1 MSVKSYLCGIREII
15 LDIKALF
22 SEYFLTIF
30 AADGKSLNVSI
41 NNGQKFRITVS
52 EISKSASQ
60 NTQEN

>member
-1 MSVKSYLCGIREII
+1 MSGKSYLGGRREII

-22 SEYFLTIF
+22 SEYFLAIF
-30 AADGKSLNVSI
+30 TADGKSLNVSF

-52 EISKSASQ
+52 EISKSAPQ

>member
-1 MSVKSYLCGIREII
+1 MSGKSYLGGRREII

-22 SEYFLTIF
+22 SEYFLAIF
-30 AADGKSLNVSI
+30 AADGKSLNVSF

-52 EISKSASQ
+52 EISKSALQ